1 LEPVSN
7 TEVEKCY
14 DEMISNGMRV
24 MHFMD
29 HRPFDVFRQQYPTHN
44 FPGTHYPPG
53 YCPPICGLTLEPY
66 SPINAPTTSSFSPH
80 VIVPQPVGYSN
91 SSISNSSEKSLGFQP
106 YQSNHLQ
113 QQFDDSNVIQR
124 HVPKVFLVRF
134 RYFNA
139 FEIFFL
145 SRKGSSDSDTSSD
158 EQYTYHIEMPPCSI
172 CGDISCGIHYGVVVC
187 EGCKV

>member
-1 LEPVSN
+1 
-7 TEVEKCY
+7 
-14 DEMISNGMRV
+14 MISNGMRV